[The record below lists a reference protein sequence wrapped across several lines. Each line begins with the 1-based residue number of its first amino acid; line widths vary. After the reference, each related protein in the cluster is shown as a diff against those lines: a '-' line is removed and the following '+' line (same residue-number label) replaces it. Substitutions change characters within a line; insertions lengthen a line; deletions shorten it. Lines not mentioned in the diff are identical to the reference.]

1 MTATYVVFEGI
12 DGSGK
17 TATAAALGEV
27 LTRAFYTPI
36 HLAEPSH
43 SRFGAE
49 ARELMGSDG
58 QRDIAREHS
67 LFTADRVEHVTQKIA
82 PLLEFVKRVDS
93 FLVIQDRYYLSAPV
107 YQAGTRDQ
115 MRALL
120 HEQQRIAPRPDRVFL
135 LDVDAAVAAARIEAR
150 GSERCDDV
158 GLLSERRE
166 RYRELAATSG
176 EPVTIVDASQPLEVV
191 VRSVWQQLRLPR
203 LNLALEERVRD

>member
-1 MTATYVVFEGI
+1 MV
-12 DGSGK
+12 
-17 TATAAALGEV
+17 
-27 LTRAFYTPI
+27 
-36 HLAEPSH
+36 
-43 SRFGAE
+43 
-49 ARELMGSDG
+49 SDR

-82 PLLEFVKRVDS
+82 PLLDFVKRVDS

-107 YQAGTRDQ
+107 YQAETRDQ

-120 HEQQRIAPRPDRVFL
+120 HEQQRLAPRPDRVFL

-150 GSERCDDV
+150 GGERCDDV

-176 EPVTIVDASQPLEVV
+176 EPVTIVDASKPLEVV
-191 VRSVWQQLRLPR
+191 VQSVWEQLRLPR
-203 LNLALEERVRD
+203 LNLAPEERVRE